1 MFPHSSDRRTAE
13 DPISQQARH
22 RPGLELSHFLREA
35 EISALYRPTAEAT
48 GLPGRAYDS
57 EFYRFEQHSL
67 FPRSWCAVAFA
78 SDLPDPGDAVPVMLA
93 GWPLMVVRGE
103 DETLRAFHNVC
114 RHRAM
119 RVLEKP
125 CKGRTTLSC
134 PWHRWTYD
142 LAGKLVATPRIG
154 GEHQNTDP
162 GFAPAAD
169 GLKPVRLGQYLD
181 LIFVN
186 IDGAAPPFH
195 EHIAPLRKLLA
206 EFDLSDLRLGARFSL
221 RYPGNWK
228 VSVEGALE
236 EYHIPF
242 GHPQHVRNVCGDRPG
257 VVHAGRTYMGTF
269 NARRYHDRLDAAA
282 SAGLNEAIPPLPR
295 RQSSDG
301 ERAYSLNIFPTCHMD
316 LRGNRVNLGLFLP
329 DGPERTDIVLGM
341 YYRGAA
347 ATEPAHAALR
357 SRAAAEMRQVFEQ
370 DIEFARHVH
379 ENAKVR
385 DAAGIDTC
393 FVPFWE
399 GSVQRF
405 QQAVV
410 EVLRGDR

>member
-1 MFPHSSDRRTAE
+1 MSQRASRRSGSQLSD
-13 DPISQQARH
+13 
-22 RPGLELSHFLREA
+22 LLSEA
-35 EISALYRPTAEAT
+35 EIAALYRPTAQAT

-57 EFYRFEQHSL
+57 EFYRFEQCRL
-67 FPRSWCAVAFA
+67 FPRTWCAVAFA

-93 GWPLMVVRGE
+93 GWSLIVVRGE
-103 DETLRAFHNVC
+103 NGTLRAFHNIC

-154 GEHQNTDP
+154 GEHRNTDP

-186 IDGAAPPFH
+186 IDGRAPPFD
-195 EHIAPLRKLLA
+195 EHIAPLRELLD
-206 EFDLSDLRLGARFSL
+206 EFDLADLRLGERFSL

-228 VSVEGALE
+228 VSIEGALE

-242 GHPQHVRNVCGDRPG
+242 GHPQHVRNVRGDNPG
-257 VVHAGRTYMGTF
+257 VIHAGRTYMGTF
-269 NARRYHDRLDAAA
+269 NARQYRDRHDAAA
-282 SAGLNEAIPPLPR
+282 SAGLDGAIPPLPR
-295 RQSSDG
+295 RRPSDE
-301 ERAYSLNIFPTCHMD
+301 ERAYSMIIFPTGHLD
-316 LRGNRVNLGLFLP
+316 LRGNRVNLALFLP
-329 DGPERTDIVLGM
+329 DGPDHTDIVLGM

-357 SRAAAEMRQVFEQ
+357 TQAATEMRRVFEQ

-410 EVLRGDR
+410 EVLRGGQ

>member
-1 MFPHSSDRRTAE
+1 MFPRT
-13 DPISQQARH
+13 
-22 RPGLELSHFLREA
+22 
-35 EISALYRPTAEAT
+35 
-48 GLPGRAYDS
+48 
-57 EFYRFEQHSL
+57 
-67 FPRSWCAVAFA
+67 WCAVAFA

-93 GWPLMVVRGE
+93 GWPLIVVRGE
-103 DETLRAFHNVC
+103 GGTLRAFHNIC

-119 RVLEKP
+119 RVLTEP
-125 CKGRTTLSC
+125 CRGRSTLSC

-142 LAGKLVATPRIG
+142 LAGRLVATPRIG
-154 GEHQNTDP
+154 GEHRNADP
-162 GFAPAAD
+162 AFTPAVD
-169 GLKPVRLGQYLD
+169 GLKPVGLGQCLD

-186 IDGAAPPFH
+186 IDGRAPPFH
-195 EHIAPLRKLLA
+195 EHIAPLRELLA
-206 EFDLSDLRLGARFSL
+206 EFDLSDLRLGEQFSL

-242 GHPQHVRNVCGDRPG
+242 GHPQHVRNVRGDNPG

-269 NARRYHDRLDAAA
+269 NARQYEDRRNAAA
-282 SAGLNEAIPPLPR
+282 SAGVDELIPPLPR

-301 ERAYSLNIFPTCHMD
+301 ERAYSLNLFPTGHMD
-316 LRGNRVNLGLFLP
+316 LRGNRANLGLFLP
-329 DGPERTDIVLGM
+329 DGPECTEIVLGM
-341 YYRGAA
+341 YYRGTA
-347 ATEPAHAALR
+347 ATDSDRATLR
-357 SRAAAEMRQVFEQ
+357 SGAAAEMRRVFEQ

-379 ENAKVR
+379 ENAKLR
-385 DAAGIDTC
+385 DAAGLDTC
-393 FVPFWE
+393 FAPFWE

>member
-1 MFPHSSDRRTAE
+1 MSQRACHRSGSEISDF
-13 DPISQQARH
+13 
-22 RPGLELSHFLREA
+22 LSEA
-35 EISALYRPTAEAT
+35 EIAALYRPTAEAT

-57 EFYRFEQHSL
+57 EFYRFEQRKL
-67 FPRSWCAVAFA
+67 FPRTWCAVGFA
-78 SDLPDPGDAVPVMLA
+78 SDLPDPGDAMPVTLA
-93 GWPLMVVRGE
+93 GWPLVILRGV
-103 DETLRAFHNVC
+103 DGKLRAFHNIC

-125 CKGRTTLSC
+125 CKGRSTLSC

-142 LAGKLVATPRIG
+142 LSGKLVATPRIG
-154 GEHQNTDP
+154 GEHRDSDP
-162 GFAPAAD
+162 TFVPAVD
-169 GLKPVRLGQYLD
+169 GLKPVEIGQYLD

-186 IDGAAPPFH
+186 IDGKAPPFH
-195 EHIAPLRKLLA
+195 EHLAPLMELLA
-206 EFDLSDLRLGARFSL
+206 EFDLSDLRLGERFSL
-221 RYPGNWK
+221 RYPANWK

-242 GHPQHVRNVCGDRPG
+242 GHPQHVRNVRGDDPG
-257 VVHAGRTYMGTF
+257 VIHAGRTYMGTF
-269 NARRYHDRLDAAA
+269 NARRYRDRHHAAA
-282 SAGLNEAIPPLPR
+282 SAGLDEAIAPLPQ
-295 RQSSDG
+295 RQSSEG
-301 ERAYSLNIFPTCHMD
+301 KRAYSLNIFPTGHMD

-329 DGPERTDIVLGM
+329 DGPEHTDIVLGM

-347 ATEPAHAALR
+347 ASDPEHAALR
-357 SRAAAEMRQVFEQ
+357 SKAATEMRRVFEQ

-379 ENAKVR
+379 ENAKLR
-385 DAAGIDTC
+385 DAAGLDTC

-410 EVLRGDR
+410 ERLRGDR

>member
-1 MFPHSSDRRTAE
+1 M
-13 DPISQQARH
+13 SQRAIR
-22 RPGLELSHFLREA
+22 GSEA
-35 EISALYRPTAEAT
+35 EISDFLSEAQIAALYRSTSEAK
-48 GLPGRAYDS
+48 GLPGRAYSS
-57 EFYRFEQHSL
+57 EFYQLEQRRL
-67 FPRSWCAVAFA
+67 FPRTWCVVAFA
-78 SDLPDPGDAVPVMLA
+78 SDIPDPGDAVPVTLA
-93 GWPLMVVRGE
+93 GWPLIILRGE
-103 DETLRAFHNVC
+103 DGSLRAFLNIC

-119 RVLEKP
+119 RVLTKP
-125 CKGRTTLSC
+125 CKGRSTLSC

-142 LAGKLVATPRIG
+142 LTGKLVATPRIG
-154 GEHQNTDP
+154 GENRNTDP
-162 GFAPAAD
+162 AFAAAVD
-169 GLKPVRLGQYLD
+169 GLKPVGLGQYLD

-186 IDGAAPPFH
+186 IDGKAPPFR
-195 EHIAPLRKLLA
+195 EHIAPLRELLA
-206 EFDLSDLRLGARFSL
+206 EFDLSDLRLGERFSL

-242 GHPQHVRNVCGDRPG
+242 GHPQHVRNVQGDNPG
-257 VVHAGRTYMGTF
+257 VVHAGRTYMATF
-269 NARRYHDRLDAAA
+269 NARQYRDGRDAAA
-282 SAGLNEAIPPLPR
+282 SAGLDRAIPSLPGR
-295 RQSSDG
+295 WSSHG
-301 ERAYSLNIFPTCHMD
+301 ERAYSMNIFPTGHMD

-347 ATEPAHAALR
+347 ATEPALAALR
-357 SRAAAEMRQVFEQ
+357 SQAATEMRRVFEQ

-379 ENAKVR
+379 DNAKLR
-385 DAAGIDTC
+385 DVAGLDTC

-410 EVLRGDR
+410 EVLRGQ